1 MTEATLEYGVYS
13 AEDTGSP
20 IVPAGPAPLDED
32 ATPGRFIAPLPEDRV
47 GPGECIPWS
56 VKRREIESIPGDE
69 QLCRDVWQSIDGLG
83 NMFIWQC
90 LLSF

>member
-1 MTEATLEYGVYS
+1 
-13 AEDTGSP
+13 
-20 IVPAGPAPLDED
+20 
-32 ATPGRFIAPLPEDRV
+32 
-47 GPGECIPWS
+47 